1 MAFSELRYSEA
12 DEHLQDSHTL
22 PRQIQD
28 RIIEYIE
35 ENGLEPGDRLPTE
48 SELCTLFG
56 VSRTP
61 LRESIKYLEVL
72 GIVSVER
79 SRGTFVRG
87 FDAAEL
93 LTRLPMKLFYQR
105 DEFLQMLKIRMVLEE
120 HCLVQAIGQSSEA
133 DIDKLEN
140 ALEVMRLCADQG
152 RSMLEEDLAFHK
164 VLAELSRSGRLMT
177 SFLQVLWDLRLRLPT
192 DERPEA
198 LQERYERHLRLY
210 RAVRERDV
218 QMARVYL
225 IEHFRGAY
233 DDMIQGLDHP
243 AHSNAIHPERT

>member
-1 MAFSELRYSEA
+1 MAET
-12 DEHLQDSHTL
+12 QTL

-35 ENGLEPGDRLPTE
+35 KNNLEPGDRLPTE
-48 SELCTLFG
+48 PELCALFG

-61 LRESIKYLEVL
+61 LREAIKYLEVL

-93 LTRLPMKLFYQR
+93 LTRLPMRLFYQR
-105 DEFLQMLKIRMVLEE
+105 DEFLEMVKIRMVLEE
-120 HCLVQAIGQSSEA
+120 HCLVQAIAQSSN
-133 DIDKLEN
+133 DDLVRLKK
-140 ALEVMRLCADQG
+140 ALAAMRERAERG
-152 RSMLEEDLAFHK
+152 ESMLAEDMGFHRTI
-164 VLAELSRSGRLMT
+164 AELARGGRLLT
-177 SFLQVLWDLRLRLPT
+177 SFLQVLWDLRMRLPT
-192 DERPEA
+192 DESPEA
-198 LQERYERHLRLY
+198 LQERYERHARLY
-210 RAVRERDV
+210 HAVCERDV

-233 DDMIQGLDHP
+233 DDMLKGLDP
-243 AHSNAIHPERT
+243 VKKELSRTRKDVQDA